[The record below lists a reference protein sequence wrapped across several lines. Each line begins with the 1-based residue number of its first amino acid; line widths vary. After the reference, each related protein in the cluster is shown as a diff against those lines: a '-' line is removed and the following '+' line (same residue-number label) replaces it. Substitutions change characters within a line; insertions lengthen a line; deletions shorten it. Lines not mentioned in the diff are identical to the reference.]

1 MRDTEIQLAVMARA
15 IAGLAELASP
25 RQLRTLVDKLRA
37 EASERGTEDPWVAL
51 GAAEILGRALS
62 ARGPLAMAETV
73 VTVLDAE
80 AYRQAQLDALEG
92 LVLATLRAEPRRLKA
107 LIAAAPSSGQGDDPA
122 YRELARAARIR
133 LLALAMNEQSL
144 PDEPAEGSSD

>member
-25 RQLRTLVDKLRA
+25 RQLRTLVDKLHA
-37 EASERGTEDPWVAL
+37 EASERGIEDPWVAL

-80 AYRQAQLDALEG
+80 AYRQAQLDALEE
-92 LVLATLRAEPRRLKA
+92 LVLAPRVQPQRVKA
-107 LIAAAPSSGQGDDPA
+107 LIAAAPSYGEGDDPA
-122 YRELARAARIR
+122 YRELAQAARIR

>member
-1 MRDTEIQLAVMARA
+1 
-15 IAGLAELASP
+15 
-25 RQLRTLVDKLRA
+25 
-37 EASERGTEDPWVAL
+37 
-51 GAAEILGRALS
+51 
-62 ARGPLAMAETV
+62 MAETV

-92 LVLATLRAEPRRLKA
+92 LVLATLRAEPQRLKA

-133 LLALAMNEQSL
+133 LLALAMNEQSE
-144 PDEPAEGSSD
+144 PDERDEAKSD